1 MKKSPLLLY
10 SKILIKSPSSAIFN
24 TYYVEQVVYRISGRA
39 QFQTLKKAIA
49 GYINKTINLYNRGG
63 FDETKYRRI

>member
-1 MKKSPLLLY
+1 MKKSLILLY

-24 TYYVEQVVYRISGRA
+24 SYYVEQEVYRISYMA

-49 GYINKTINLYNRGG
+49 GYINKTIN
-63 FDETKYRRI
+63 